1 MRNGLAHF
9 SKLLFWCCI
18 ALTLMRKTKHLELEI
33 LKKFVDDILPLRVEE
48 WAAFSDVWQPFSCK
62 RKTVLTPAGS
72 IERHLYF
79 VLNGVQRSFYL
90 GKGGTESTIVFTY
103 PYSFSG
109 IADSFLTQTPS
120 IYFFETLTTS
130 SFLITTHQQIEEL
143 MNDFPNI
150 RALILKATSFAL
162 KGVLER
168 IVELQ
173 CFTAEEKFRQLLKR
187 SPHVL
192 NLIPHK
198 YLASYLGIDASTFS
212 KLLGSVRI

>member
-1 MRNGLAHF
+1 
-9 SKLLFWCCI
+9 
-18 ALTLMRKTKHLELEI
+18 LESEI
-33 LKKFVDDILPLRVEE
+33 LKKFVYDIQPLKDEE
-48 WAAFSDVWQPFSCK
+48 WASFASAWQPFFGK
-62 RKTVLTPAGS
+62 RKTVLTSAGS

-79 VLNGVQRSFYL
+79 VLEGVQRSFYI
-90 GKGGTESTIVFTY
+90 GKGNAESTIVFTY

-120 IYFFETLTTS
+120 IYFFETLTGS
-130 SFLITTHQQIEEL
+130 SFLRTTYQQVEEL
-143 MNDFPNI
+143 MNAFPNI
-150 RALILKATSFAL
+150 QALILKATSFAL

-212 KLLGSVRI
+212 RLLGSVRI

>member
-1 MRNGLAHF
+1 MERPH
-9 SKLLFWCCI
+9 
-18 ALTLMRKTKHLELEI
+18 LEI
-33 LKKFVDDILPLRVEE
+33 LKEFIVGIQALNEEE
-48 WAAFSDVWQPFSCK
+48 WSAFASVWQPFSTK
-62 RKTVLTPAGS
+62 RKTVLTSAES

-79 VLNGVQRSFYL
+79 VLEGVQRSFYV
-90 GKGGTESTIVFTY
+90 GRGSVEATIVFTY
-103 PYSFSG
+103 PFSFSG

-120 IYFFETLTTS
+120 IYYFETLTTS
-130 SFLITTHQQIEEL
+130 KFLRTSYQQMQEL
-143 MNDFPNI
+143 MTEFPAI
-150 RALILKATSFAL
+150 QRLILKATSFAL

-168 IVELQ
+168 VVELQ

-212 KLLGSVRI
+212 KLLASVRI